1 MFIHTSVSVANRTD
15 IKWIEQTHITQLTQT
30 EAFSFLR
37 STGTYGRIAVEN
49 LAVITVRYP

>member
-1 MFIHTSVSVANRTD
+1 MSVANRTD